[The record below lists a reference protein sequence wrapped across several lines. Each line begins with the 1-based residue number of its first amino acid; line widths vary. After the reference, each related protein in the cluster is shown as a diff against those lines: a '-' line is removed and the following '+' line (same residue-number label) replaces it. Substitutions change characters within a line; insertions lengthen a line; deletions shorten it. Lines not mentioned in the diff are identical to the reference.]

1 MSKKAKDV
9 TNMLKKFNQLVKKLE
24 QEEPYEESDQE
35 PTQFTRSYDEHMH
48 NVGSLTIKNDL
59 TFPVINE

>member
-1 MSKKAKDV
+1 MSKEPIQV

-24 QEEPYEESDQE
+24 QEEPNEEPDQE
-35 PTQFTRSYDEHMH
+35 PTQFPKSYDEHMH
-48 NVGSLTIKNDL
+48 KVGALTIKNDL

>member
-1 MSKKAKDV
+1 M

-24 QEEPYEESDQE
+24 QEPDEEADQE
-35 PTQFTRSYDEHMH
+35 PTQFPKSYDEHMH
-48 NVGSLTIKNDL
+48 KVGALTIKNDL